1 MPEYLIM
8 RHAKSEH
15 PPGVPDRDRPLSDRG
30 HRSALAVGRTI
41 SEYDAVPATILSS
54 PAVRA
59 RTTAELARSSGGWQA
74 PIEIVDDLYGGGVR
88 TVLDALGRAR
98 GRVLVVG
105 HEPTWSMT
113 VETLIGGGSIAMVT
127 AAVACVETHGPPEPG
142 SGMLRWMIHP
152 RLLG

>member
-1 MPEYLIM
+1 M

-30 HRSALAVGRTI
+30 HRSALAVGRAITDYGAAP
-41 SEYDAVPATILSS
+41 SAILTS

-59 RTTAELARSSGGWQA
+59 RTTAELARSGGGWTA
-74 PIEIVDDLYGGGVR
+74 PIEVVDGLYGGGVR
-88 TVLDALGRAR
+88 TVLDALATGH

-127 AAVACVETHGPPEPG
+127 AAVACVETSGRPEPG

>member
-30 HRSALAVGRTI
+30 RRSALAVGRAIT
-41 SEYDAVPATILSS
+41 EYGAIPSTILSS

-59 RTTAELARSSGGWQA
+59 RSTAELARSAGEWQA
-74 PIEIVDDLYGGGVR
+74 PIEIVEDLYGGGVGA
-88 TVLDALGRAR
+88 VLDALARAQ

-113 VETLIGGGSIAMVT
+113 VETLM
-127 AAVACVETHGPPEPG
+127 CVETQGPPEP
-142 SGMLRWMIHP
+142 SVGMLRWMIHP